1 MMFDDPIAPRP
12 SGSLRFST
20 QAGGLN
26 GSGNGSASASGGAT
40 DAATGASFLVA
51 MIARELASAA
61 TPDQHHGFFTAVGRR
76 IAAVVALGDV
86 EDLGTMTTRINA
98 LWAALGWGSAV
109 VTVEDS
115 AILVRHDGLYP
126 ESDAQMADPW
136 RTLLP
141 PLMEGTYD
149 TWFRMMGSGQ
159 SLTTTAHWKGHTL
172 EIRHGR

>member
-1 MMFDDPIAPRP
+1 MIRLRP
-12 SGSLRFST
+12 ARPARCVSARR
-20 QAGGLN
+20 QGLN
-26 GSGNGSASASGGAT
+26 GTASFGRRNRCRH
-40 DAATGASFLVA
+40 SFLVA

-61 TPDQHHGFFTAVGRR
+61 TGPAPRLLHRCRAPDRRGR
-76 IAAVVALGDV
+76 ALGDV

-115 AILVRHDGLYP
+115 AIVVRHDGLYP
-126 ESDAQMADPW
+126 ESDAQIADPW

-159 SLTTTAHWKGHTL
+159 SLTTTAHWKAYARNPAWAIT
-172 EIRHGR
+172 